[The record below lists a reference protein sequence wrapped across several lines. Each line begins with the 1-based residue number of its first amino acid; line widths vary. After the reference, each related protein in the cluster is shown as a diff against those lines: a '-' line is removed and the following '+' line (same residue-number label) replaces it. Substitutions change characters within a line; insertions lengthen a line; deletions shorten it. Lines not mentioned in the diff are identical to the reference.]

1 MPCTSSSLNFDNE
14 TQKQEETN
22 LKHTMSPYV
31 YEMTEPKFGLYI
43 ENHQMG
49 ILLTCDRW
57 EKQIQT
63 QF

>member
-49 ILLTCDRW
+49 ILLTCDR
-57 EKQIQT
+57 
-63 QF
+63 